1 MMGWS
6 TLLEG
11 KMGQLIKGLALGIA
25 TTLAITVVEPL
36 KTGEEATVSM
46 ISAMT
51 AGALVALA
59 VWIGLSV
66 K

>member
-1 MMGWS
+1 MVHN
-6 TLLEG
+6 LED

-25 TTLAITVVEPL
+25 TTLTIIVLEPL
-36 KTGEEATVSM
+36 KTGNEALVSM
-46 ISAMT
+46 ILAMT
-51 AGALVALA
+51 ADALVALA

>member
-1 MMGWS
+1 
-6 TLLEG
+6 
-11 KMGQLIKGLALGIA
+11 MGQLIKGLALGIA
-25 TTLAITVVEPL
+25 TTLTIIVLEPL
-36 KTGEEATVSM
+36 KTGNEALVSM
-46 ISAMT
+46 ILAMT